1 MKYIILI
8 AFLSTL
14 FSGCSA
20 LPMDGSVLETIKG
33 RPKGEVAQAP
43 DVCNCEVQVT
53 CH

>member
-8 AFLSTL
+8 AFLS
-14 FSGCSA
+14 GCSA
-20 LPMDGSVLETIKG
+20 LPMDGSMLDTLKG
-33 RPKGEVAQAP
+33 RPTEEVDQAP